1 MTLVWF
7 DEPEGKN
14 IVLEILNYVF
24 SAIFTIEAIIKL
36 IAFKKAYFFVLTVTC
51 ELLLSL
57 CLTGVRF
64 YCYGGIAS

>member
-1 MTLVWF
+1 MGCIMLNTLIMTLVWF

-36 IAFKKAYFFVLTVTC
+36 IAFKKAYFHDSWNIFDF
-51 ELLLSL
+51 S
-57 CLTGVRF
+57 
-64 YCYGGIAS
+64 